1 MVDLKIGEL
10 AKQTGLS
17 VRTLHYYD
25 EIGLLSPSCRTDAE
39 HRRYTAQDI
48 VRLQQIISLKQL
60 KFSLKEIRA
69 SLENPD
75 LSLAKI
81 IDLHRTRLQEQIALS
96 RSLNQ
101 RLNKIAAELQTT
113 QSVSVET
120 LMQTMETISMTQQ
133 QYLTTEQQEILEMR
147 FQEEEQDWQDILG
160 GIQAEMNQ
168 GSEVNT
174 STVRML
180 ARRWLWRMKSVV
192 RGDGKIYDALV
203 KMYEQ
208 GEATA
213 ESWGMDT
220 ASLEYILR
228 AVSLMTLADATNSTI
243 PIHRLFDSAA
253 QAAMRLGIE
262 PIRAINF
269 DVFGTEALLLG
280 LLQQPSTAAAQVL
293 NSVGVTYE
301 QVHPLVIKW
310 LGVRPTWPEGSYPEK
325 LPFAPRLKRVI
336 ELAVDASRPQ
346 DSDNSNEEENFVTP
360 AHLLLG
366 ILEETKESPPPRGV
380 AAYILCGELDVDL
393 EQLEAQLR
401 VAMEK

>member
-1 MVDLKIGEL
+1 MAELSIGEL

-25 EIGLLSPSCRTDAE
+25 EIGLLSPSRRTSAE

-48 VRLQQIISLKQL
+48 MRLQQIISLKQL
-60 KFSLKEIRA
+60 KFSLKEIRV

-81 IDLHRTRLQEQIALS
+81 INLHRSRLQEQIALS
-96 RSLNQ
+96 RELNQ
-101 RLNKIAAELQTT
+101 RLNKIAVELQTT
-113 QSVSVET
+113 QSVSVAT

-133 QYLTTEQQEILEMR
+133 QYLTTEQQEILEAR
-147 FQEEEQDWQDILG
+147 FQEDEQDWQELLRS
-160 GIQAEMNQ
+160 IQVEMNQ

-174 STVRML
+174 PAVRML

-192 RGDGKIYDALV
+192 RGDGEIYDALV
-203 KMYEQ
+203 RMYEQ

-228 AVSLMTLADATNSTI
+228 AVSFMTLADATNSTV
-243 PIHRLFDSAA
+243 PTHRLFSPAA
-253 QAAMRLGIE
+253 QAAMRIGIE

-269 DVFGTEALLLG
+269 DVFGTEGLLLG
-280 LLQQPSTAAAQVL
+280 LLSQTSTIAAQVL
-293 NSVGVTYE
+293 NDIGVTYE
-301 QVHPLVIKW
+301 QVHPLVVKW
-310 LGVRPTWPEGSYPEK
+310 LGIRPTWPEGTYPAE
-325 LPFAPRLKRVI
+325 LPLAPRLKRVI
-336 ELAVDASRPQ
+336 ELAIDEGLPP
-346 DSDNSNEEENFVTP
+346 NSNRATEENFVTP

-366 ILEETKESPPPRGV
+366 ILEETKEAPSPGGV
-380 AAYILCGELDVDL
+380 AAYILRGELGIDL
-393 EQLEAQLR
+393 NQLEVQLR
-401 VAMEK
+401 AAMER